1 MTTED
6 DFEEF
11 DDEFDD
17 ELEGEE
23 SVEEIADVVVVETA
37 VNIETTEVFADTATA
52 ESDASVHSVNE
63 SANEFVIVGNQITD
77 YLDVVSEEAAPALF
91 ALPQTGEARVD
102 DAIARLSDLENLPVN
117 DHVEI
122 FEDVHRRLHET
133 LADLASS

>member
-1 MTTED
+1 M
-6 DFEEF
+6 
-11 DDEFDD
+11 
-17 ELEGEE
+17 
-23 SVEEIADVVVVETA
+23 
-37 VNIETTEVFADTATA
+37 
-52 ESDASVHSVNE
+52 
-63 SANEFVIVGNQITD
+63 IVGNQITD
-77 YLDVVSEEAAPALF
+77 YLDVVSEEAVPALF